1 MNEIPIAQKSVSSFN
16 KKAIKIIAI
25 LFAIGIIV
33 GTILSILFVNE
44 ANEMIKE
51 INDNPFSPNIGG
63 GAPFG
68 VHNLTASEIIL
79 PAVGVIIVS
88 ISMLLLIGLIIIY
101 VKIALKTKS
110 NYIVGLLFF
119 LAPLLVQSI
128 FSITALRSL
137 FTSSVFTSSV
147 IPFRHIRES
156 IGFGFGGFGGI
167 LVVLSLFEIIGLS
180 ILLYLSTE

>member
-1 MNEIPIAQKSVSSFN
+1 MNEIPIAQKNVSSFN

-33 GTILSILFVNE
+33 GVILSILFVNE
-44 ANEMIKE
+44 ANKIIEE
-51 INDNPFSPNIGG
+51 INDNPFSQYIGG
-63 GAPFG
+63 GAPFD
-68 VHNLTASEIIL
+68 VHLLTASEIIL
-79 PAVGVIIVS
+79 PAIGVIIVC
-88 ISMLLLIGLIIIY
+88 ISMFLLIGLIIIY

-137 FTSSVFTSSV
+137 FTSSV
-147 IPFRHIRES
+147 IPFGHIRES

-167 LVVLSLFEIIGLS
+167 LAVLSLFEIIGLS